1 MEGVVDKLGEFWGPA
16 GIICAIQ
23 FLAIIYLYKAIQ
35 ASEKEHRETLK
46 SIPPLAQKFT
56 QAMDMMMPI
65 IMAKINGGDK

>member
-1 MEGVVDKLGEFWGPA
+1 MDSVAFKLGEFWGAA
-16 GIICAIQ
+16 GIICALQ
-23 FLAIIYLYKAIQ
+23 FAAIIYLYRARE